1 MKFLAFTWLEPG
13 KLDREVSQLIWCF
26 VRNKKHGKNDCM
38 LYEWWLH
45 SFCKAHRLSRG
56 LFRFSRRCCTLI
68 SFWIRFFCSIS
79 GPWSLD
85 RQLRR
90 QERQQKRRWLK
101 DRQISTCD
109 DNPGNLRLTFLL
121 LTIELITGVFIEQS
135 CPAALFI
142 ALSLGQFDLGPEST
156 LGRSDIPVTLFL
168 VTWKK
173 REGCGVAEVEVYL
186 AHGKHARV
194 LGFLTL

>member
-1 MKFLAFTWLEPG
+1 MNDGSIVFAKLTDWVGDFFVSPEDVVLWYLFEFVLFAAFLN
-13 KLDREVSQLIWCF
+13 LDHEI
-26 VRNKKHGKNDCM
+26 GGYGDKND
-38 LYEWWLH
+38 
-45 SFCKAHRLSRG
+45 SRNDDD
-56 LFRFSRRCCTLI
+56 
-68 SFWIRFFCSIS
+68 W
-79 GPWSLD
+79 
-85 RQLRR
+85 
-90 QERQQKRRWLK
+90 E
-101 DRQISTCD
+101 DRQISTCN

-142 ALSLGQFDLGPEST
+142 ALSLGQFDLGPQST
-156 LGRSDIPVTLFL
+156 LGPSDIPVTLFL

-173 REGCGVAEVEVYL
+173 REGCGVAVVEVYL